1 MTEFIGLDFE
11 MEIKE
16 HYTEASP
23 SVPLSLV
30 GLLGLAL
37 LAVPLASNCDFS
49 IVQPGTAFVWVI

>member
-16 HYTEASP
+16 HYTEASRL
-23 SVPLSLV
+23 VPAQFV

-37 LAVPLASNCDFS
+37 LAVFPSHRIAISQLPSLERPLF
-49 IVQPGTAFVWVI
+49 G